1 MVFHPKYD
9 NKTELVTAR
18 VPGDLHN
25 KLKERAAEE
34 GKSKSET
41 LVDILRNDL
50 EGQPAPAVG
59 GAFG

>member
-1 MVFHPKYD
+1 MVFVPKYD
-9 NKTELVTAR
+9 NKTVRLNAR
-18 VPGDLHN
+18 VPGDLHE
-25 KLKERAAEE
+25 KLTERAAEE

-50 EGQPAPAVG
+50 DAEKPAETG